1 MAASIA
7 MSSLATTMVDVDI
20 NLLRKDPILA
30 AREDAS
36 LDATAPSSS
45 CDFSHSTPE
54 SCSDGDSVEGSL
66 GPTISPSNPLED
78 KEQSRRV
85 SFSNVVVRE
94 FPRCL
99 GDNPSVT
106 DGPPLSIGWK
116 PVAVYTKDVD
126 DYEKQRDAEI
136 EAIYSDIAS
145 KKGQEPITPRRRRKP
160 FEFNLLC
167 SERIMILHWE
177 CGTKNEFAAAS
188 GTVCSG
194 AEIKQMMRDAQK
206 TKRQRKTTKALL
218 EFEDLQVKVEGCQRK
233 IKKMLRGK
241 RRSIEQKELEQWG
254 SSTFRLNES
263 YRPAEQQIKSCLKV
277 RTIEDDDIGVNV

>member
-85 SFSNVVVRE
+85 SFSNVVVRGKHKE
-94 FPRCL
+94 EL
-99 GDNPSVT
+99 
-106 DGPPLSIGWK
+106 
-116 PVAVYTKDVD
+116 
-126 DYEKQRDAEI
+126 
-136 EAIYSDIAS
+136 
-145 KKGQEPITPRRRRKP
+145 RRYQPK
-160 FEFNLLC
+160 
-167 SERIMILHWE
+167 
-177 CGTKNEFAAAS
+177 
-188 GTVCSG
+188 
-194 AEIKQMMRDAQK
+194 
-206 TKRQRKTTKALL
+206 
-218 EFEDLQVKVEGCQRK
+218 EDLVAHQVPMSC
-233 IKKMLRGK
+233 
-241 RRSIEQKELEQWG
+241 
-254 SSTFRLNES
+254 
-263 YRPAEQQIKSCLKV
+263 YRIPSLL
-277 RTIEDDDIGVNV
+277 G